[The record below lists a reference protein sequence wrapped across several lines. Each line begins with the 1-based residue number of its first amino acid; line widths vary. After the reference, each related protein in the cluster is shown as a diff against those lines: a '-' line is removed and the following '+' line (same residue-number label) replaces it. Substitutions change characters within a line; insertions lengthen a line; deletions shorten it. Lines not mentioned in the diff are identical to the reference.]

1 MSMIRGIHH
10 INFLVRDLDSAIDR
24 YRSFLQCGQ
33 VIREDLPQR
42 GVLTAR
48 FKIGETWIVLVQPLD
63 SGKLPGRYLEEHGE
77 GFFLISY
84 KVDDLVAASENARKA
99 GVELLDRTA
108 RQGLADWR
116 VMDLSADDLF
126 AVNTQLVESAD

>member
-1 MSMIRGIHH
+1 MIRGIHH
-10 INFLVRDLDSAIDR
+10 INFLVRDLESAIDR
-24 YRSFLQCGQ
+24 YRSFLQCEQ

-63 SGKLPGRYLEEHGE
+63 PGKLPGRYLEEHGE

-84 KVDDLVAASENARKA
+84 KVDELAAASENAREA
-99 GVELLDRTA
+99 GVEVLNDTQ

-116 VMDLSADDLF
+116 VVDLSADDLF
-126 AVNTQLVESAD
+126 SVNTQLVESAD